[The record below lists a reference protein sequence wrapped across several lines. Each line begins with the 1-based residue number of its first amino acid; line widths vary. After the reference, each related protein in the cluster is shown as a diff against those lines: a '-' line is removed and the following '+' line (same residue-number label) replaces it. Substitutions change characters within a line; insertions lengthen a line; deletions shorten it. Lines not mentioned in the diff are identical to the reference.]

1 MLPRRRAAEL
11 KMLCIMQMSIVMLKL
26 LALVDR
32 YHNIRSRRRAARSGI
47 ETSHPWT
54 RAQNFALQPGLS
66 P

>member
-1 MLPRRRAAEL
+1 
-11 KMLCIMQMSIVMLKL
+11 MQMSIVMLKL